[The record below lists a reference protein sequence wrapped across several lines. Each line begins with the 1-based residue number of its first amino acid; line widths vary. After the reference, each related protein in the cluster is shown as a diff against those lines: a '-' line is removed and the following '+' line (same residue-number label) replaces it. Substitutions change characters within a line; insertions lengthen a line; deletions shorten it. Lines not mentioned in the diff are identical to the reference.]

1 MNPVLQAIR
10 DRRSIRG
17 YTPEPLQPEQLEKIL
32 QAALEAPSA
41 RNTQPWHFSA
51 VTNQALLDE
60 FDADFHEITRATR
73 DLKDSYH
80 LFFHAPAVV
89 FLSTPEQAPTSF
101 SQIDCGIAVENMAL
115 AAQSLGLGSVILGM
129 PKDVFLSPRGEYY
142 RRKMDFPEG
151 YQFAIAIAL
160 GNPATT
166 KEAHPIQE
174 GLISYI
180 R

>member
-89 FLSTPEQAPTSF
+89 FLSPLNRLLPAFRRLTA
-101 SQIDCGIAVENMAL
+101 AL
-115 AAQSLGLGSVILGM
+115 RS
-129 PKDVFLSPRGEYY
+129 KTWRSPRS
-142 RRKMDFPEG
+142 R
-151 YQFAIAIAL
+151 L
-160 GNPATT
+160 VW
-166 KEAHPIQE
+166 EA
-174 GLISYI
+174 
-180 R
+180 

>member
-80 LFFHAPAVV
+80 LFFHAPA
-89 FLSTPEQAPTSF
+89 
-101 SQIDCGIAVENMAL
+101 L

-174 GLISYI
+174 GLIS
-180 R
+180 RTR